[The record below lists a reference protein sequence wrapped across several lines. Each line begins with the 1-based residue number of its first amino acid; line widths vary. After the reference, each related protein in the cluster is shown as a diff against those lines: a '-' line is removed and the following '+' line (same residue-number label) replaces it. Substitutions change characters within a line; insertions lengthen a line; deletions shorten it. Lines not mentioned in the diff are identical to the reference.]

1 MMDVLFLALVVF
13 LAALSWGLIGLCDW
27 LMGEKQ

>member
-1 MMDVLFLALVVF
+1 MMGVRFLALVVF
-13 LAALSWGLIGLCDW
+13 LAALSRGVIDLCDR